1 MSVQAVRDYL
11 KQFHLD
17 DKVEEF
23 TQSSATVE
31 ELVQSCPDATWVDVC
46 KYES

>member
-1 MSVQAVRDYL
+1 MSLQAVKDYL

-31 ELVQSCPDATWVDVC
+31 LAVSCPDAIWVDVC
-46 KYES
+46 KFES